1 MVASKS
7 GKEINKMI
15 IPIVISSASLE
26 HQKAGLSMHLSEITI
41 FQNVDTKKDM
51 NVELRTTQQLETT
64 RT

>member
-1 MVASKS
+1 
-7 GKEINKMI
+7 MI